1 MLDVQNVTVRFGGLY
16 AVQKMNINIKQGE
29 IHALIGPNGAGKTT
43 LFNVITRNLT
53 PEEGSVSFCGKDIS
67 KLDPVKMIGIG
78 IARTFQNLQ
87 LYQGMNIYDNIASGY
102 MYTYKKSI
110 ASLALGK
117 HIPFAVKV
125 KEQVMQTAEL
135 LGLSH
140 VLAYFPSQ
148 LSYGV
153 LKRVELARA
162 LIAEPKLLMLDEPVA
177 GLNDE
182 ETGVI
187 NEILKKL
194 NKSGITILLVEHDM
208 NMVMAISD
216 IISVMNFGKKI
227 AEGVP
232 EKIATD
238 PEVIRVYLGED
249 HDAES

>member
-16 AVQKMNINIKQGE
+16 AVQKMNIHIKQGE

-53 PEEGSVSFCGKDIS
+53 PEEGSVSFCSEDIS
-67 KLDPVKMIGIG
+67 NLDSVRMIDIGIS
-78 IARTFQNLQ
+78 RTFQNLQ
-87 LYQGMNIYDNIASGY
+87 LFQGMNVYDNIASGY
-102 MYTYKKSI
+102 IHTYKRSI
-110 ASLALGK
+110 FSLALGK
-117 HIPFAVKV
+117 HIPFAEKV
-125 KEQVMQTAEL
+125 KEQVMHTAEM

-187 NEILKKL
+187 NEILTKL
-194 NKSGITILLVEHDM
+194 NNSGITILLVEHDM

-216 IISVMNFGKKI
+216 VISVMNFGKKI
-227 AEGVP
+227 AEGTP

-238 PEVIRVYLGED
+238 SEVIRVYLGED
-249 HDAES
+249 QDARS

>member
-1 MLDVQNVTVRFGGLY
+1 MLDVKNVTVRFGGLY
-16 AVQKMNINIKQGE
+16 AVRKMNITIKQGE

-67 KLDPVKMIGIG
+67 KLDSVKMIDIG

-110 ASLALGK
+110 VSLALGEHLK
-117 HIPFAVKV
+117 FAGIV
-125 KEQVMQTAEL
+125 KEQVMRTAEL
-135 LGLSH
+135 LGISH
-140 VLAYFPSQ
+140 VLAYYPSQ

-162 LIAEPKLLMLDEPVA
+162 LIADPKLLMLDEPVA

-187 NEILKKL
+187 NDILKKL
-194 NKSGITILLVEHDM
+194 NKNGITILLVEHDM

-216 IISVMNFGKKI
+216 SISVMNFGKKI

-232 EKIATD
+232 AEIAAD
-238 PEVIRVYLGED
+238 SEVIRVYLGED
-249 HDAES
+249 QNA